1 MVNQIKFED
10 ISSYDSF
17 IELLDKSAFAYCL
30 LTINGEIDLSSIEFV
45 NFAKRNE
52 ISIESISSILIE
64 NHQDSQ
70 LHDSFQLNEI
80 YVNSIKYRILIFP
93 KEIPNKVDSTSTD
106 SPAFIHVDL
115 SLFQNVQT
123 AESASK
129 NFYSLLLDNCCEI
142 IGCNFGL
149 ITFLNKP
156 ESEFLFSSAFP
167 GTINKDSVKK
177 EYQTFI
183 AVLIKWFE
191 VNKRAYIHS
200 EHSTPLTSSLGKIIN
215 LIDIVITPCFIG
227 NELSAIVAFAK
238 KTDFK
243 EREIKIINHYSF
255 LIGFS
260 LTLLKANEFTR
271 TLENRL
277 FQKQR
282 LETLGK
288 LAGGIAHDF
297 SNLLSG
303 VFGSVNLL
311 KRLNSNSIENLRLLD
326 TIETAAVRG
335 KDLIKGLLAFDKP
348 APKLKKVID
357 IQQIIND
364 VANVVKQTFSSDV
377 LLTLDIDSDLQ
388 KVSGNEGQLYQVLLN
403 LCVNARE
410 ALTEDGT
417 IIIKADNLSISKENS
432 IDFAPLSH
440 GEYVHIS
447 IVDNGVGISEE
458 NIQKIFDPY
467 FSTKQKETGSGLGLY
482 VSYGIIKAH
491 SGMIDVLS
499 IEGKGTRFDIFLPAH
514 KIESKSQEFESDKII
529 LLAEDEVMLQ
539 DLITELL
546 ESSNFAVIKVSNA
559 TEVLKILTE
568 EMKVDLLLIDYNM
581 PGMNGLDCIKE
592 IRKLK
597 FTFPIILS
605 SGSLQIEENT
615 DLFNEGVTAILS
627 KPYDFESMLSLINKL
642 I

>member
-10 ISSYDSF
+10 ISSYNSF
-17 IELLDKSAFAYCL
+17 IEMLNKSRFPYCL
-30 LTINGEIDLSSIEFV
+30 LTLNGEIDLSSTEFL
-45 NFAKRNE
+45 NFAKSNE
-52 ISIESISSILIE
+52 ISLESFLLHLIKDD
-64 NHQDSQ
+64 HDSQ
-70 LHDSFQLNEI
+70 PNDFLQLNEI
-80 YVNSIKYRILIFP
+80 FIDSKKHRLLIFP
-93 KEIPNKVDSTSTD
+93 NEVPKSVDSVSND
-106 SPAFIHVDL
+106 NLVPGYIDL
-115 SLFQNVQT
+115 GLFQSLQT
-123 AESASK
+123 AESASH
-129 NFYSLLLDNCCEI
+129 NLYTLLLNNCCEI
-142 IGCNFGL
+142 SGCDFGL

-156 ESEFLFSSAFP
+156 ESEFLFSSTFSE
-167 GTINKDSVKK
+167 TINKESIKK
-177 EYQTFI
+177 EYQAFI
-183 AVLIKWFE
+183 SVLIKWFE
-191 VNKRAYIHS
+191 VNKRAYIQS
-200 EHSTPLTSSLGKIIN
+200 EHATPLTSNLGRIIN
-215 LIDIVITPCFIG
+215 LNNIAITPCFIG
-227 NELSAIVAFAK
+227 NELSAIIAFAK
-238 KTDFK
+238 KNEFS
-243 EREIKIINHYSF
+243 ERDIKIINHFSF

-277 FQKQR
+277 VQKQR

-311 KRLNSNSIENLRLLD
+311 KRLNSDSIENLRLLD

-335 KDLIKGLLAFDKP
+335 KDLIKGLLAFGKP

-357 IQQIIND
+357 IQQIIHD
-364 VANVVKQTFSSDV
+364 VANVVKQTFSPDV

-410 ALTEDGT
+410 ALTEEGT
-417 IIIKADNLSISKENS
+417 IIIKVDNFSITKDNS
-432 IDFAPLSH
+432 IDFAPLTP
-440 GEYVHIS
+440 GDYVHIS
-447 IVDNGVGISEE
+447 VVDNGVGISEE
-458 NIQKIFDPY
+458 NLQKIFDPY

-491 SGMIDVLS
+491 SGMIDVMS
-499 IEGKGTRFDIFLPAH
+499 IEGKGTRFDIYLPAH
-514 KIESKSQEFESDKII
+514 KIETKPQEFESDKII
-529 LLAEDEVMLQ
+529 LLAEDEIMLQ

-581 PGMNGLDCIKE
+581 PGMNGLDCIKQ

-615 DLFNEGVTAILS
+615 DLFNTGVTAVLS